1 MARPYRA
8 AFVLFPKDTG
18 PRRSDWSSRGARDKK
33 QPLGKLLIINVGFTP
48 IYTTKA
54 GCVHLAP
61 ASSSLAQLPCHT
73 SPSFGSPSSFPRHQQ
88 SGMQRP
94 DPKPP
99 LTLYGRQKSTGR
111 QGRALTFC
119 SLNPTFI
126 PVLSPVG
133 AQPKALASDFS
144 GGCL

>member
-33 QPLGKLLIINVGFTP
+33 TTSRQVTNYKHGFCPNLHNRGRMRSPGSCQQQLGT
-48 IYTTKA
+48 A
-54 GCVHLAP
+54 A
-61 ASSSLAQLPCHT
+61 LPHF
-73 SPSFGSPSSFPRHQQ
+73 SSSFPRHQQ
-88 SGMQRP
+88 SGMQSP

-99 LTLYGRQKSTGR
+99 PTLYGRQKSTGR